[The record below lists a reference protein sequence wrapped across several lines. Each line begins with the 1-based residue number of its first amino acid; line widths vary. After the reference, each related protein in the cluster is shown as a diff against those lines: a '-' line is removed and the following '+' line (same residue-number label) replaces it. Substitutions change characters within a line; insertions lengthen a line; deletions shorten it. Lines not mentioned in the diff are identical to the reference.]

1 VKSEISKNKQEVIE
15 VIGCEEKPVNYDAL
29 EDKKAR
35 QKEVGS
41 RLGLIRRD
49 MGLKIDAF
57 ETKTGIPVSTLKK
70 YESGISMP
78 GGEALSGL
86 VAAGININWLL
97 SGTGQMYIADI
108 TEIDASSS
116 GEYSYV
122 QNLVDVHVSAGDGAT
137 ATDGNGIE
145 ELAFKRKWLAM
156 EGLSAKNLRV
166 VACRGDS
173 MAPTIPEDSTLLVDI
188 SQNELVREGIYVI
201 RLDGHLFAKRL
212 QRGQGGSIH
221 VISDNT
227 LYDKIIVTPEQHD
240 LQIIGKTVWL
250 GHTM

>member
-1 VKSEISKNKQEVIE
+1 ML
-15 VIGCEEKPVNYDAL
+15 IGLCVAAYLDEKKVMHDQIAIGNRI
-29 EDKKAR
+29 KAVR
-35 QKEVGS
+35 EL
-41 RLGLIRRD
+41 LGY
-49 MGLKIDAF
+49 
-57 ETKTGIPVSTLKK
+57 TQ
-70 YESGISMP
+70 SGISAQCGSKLRSWQEYEKGGRSP
-78 GGEALSGL
+78 GSQVIAGL
-86 VAAGININWLL
+86 VSIGVNANWLL
-97 SGTGQMYIADI
+97 TGEGEMLTAANNGAAEPLLSYSV
-108 TEIDASSS
+108 ASDD
-116 GEYSYV
+116 YAYV
-122 QNLVDVHVSAGDGAT
+122 QKLVDVHVSAGDGAEPS
-137 ATDGNGIE
+137 DGDGIE

-188 SQNELVREGIYVI
+188 SQNDFVREGVYVI

-227 LYDKIIVTPEQHD
+227 LYDKIIVTPEKHD
-240 LQIIGKTVWL
+240 FQMIGKAVWL

>member
-1 VKSEISKNKQEVIE
+1 MKIEINEIKQGVKSKD
-15 VIGCEEKPVNYDAL
+15 GHPEKHVNADAL
-29 EDKKAR
+29 DEKKAR
-35 QKEVGS
+35 QKEIGS
-41 RLGLIRRD
+41 RLGKIRRD

-57 ETKTGIPVSTLKK
+57 ETKTGIPISTLKK

-78 GGEALSGL
+78 GGEAMGGL
-86 VAAGININWLL
+86 IAAGININWLL
-97 SGTGQMYIADI
+97 SGKGQMYLEDF
-108 TEIDASSS
+108 TDSGLSSA

-173 MAPTIPEDSTLLVDI
+173 MAPTIPENSTLLVDI

-240 LQIIGKTVWL
+240 LQIIGKVVWL